1 MIQTADCIRQDE
13 RTGELVITY
22 FRIALG
28 LMYSIGM
35 GITVMGSR
43 SGFKAGDISAFI
55 GPGAFLLYSIALFFY
70 IHKHPLL
77 QPWVK
82 YGSTFLDLGL
92 MSFVLINSLTQ
103 RGQLLTLDFLITL
116 HVSGY
121 FIFIMLGTLRH
132 HRACG
137 IFSGIMAMFLFMVT
151 AAILNALGYGR
162 NLNYGGV
169 GLGALLLLLAGF
181 ISSGIATQYQRLLQR
196 ATGREQETGFAQA
209 ALQTVMQTREIAKT
223 IRDSTNEISRS
234 SKDIWSTAH
243 SQAASMEEIASTID
257 ENAKI
262 ATDIADKTGSVATI
276 AAKMEDDVITGFSVL
291 KNNVKKM
298 GDIKEKN
305 DGVINGIVLLGNKIA
320 KIRDIIRIINTI
332 TDQTKVIAFNAALEA
347 ASAGETGKR
356 FAVVAGEVNRLAD
369 DIAHLTK
376 QIKEQVEEIQNSSS
390 SLIIASEEGADKIA
404 EGYTL
409 IKDLEDIFNEIRSG
423 AEITSNQAQTITVS
437 TQKQRKSSEQITV
450 AITDIS
456 QGLNTFLHSTEVATS
471 SAERLTELAHALESV
486 LNSKQ
491 EPEDHGDQ

>member
-28 LMYSIGM
+28 LMYGIGM
-35 GITVMGSR
+35 GIMVVGSYR
-43 SGFKAGDISAFI
+43 SGSKSGDISAFI

-70 IHKHPLL
+70 IHKRPVL
-77 QPWVK
+77 QLWVK

-92 MSFVLINSLTQ
+92 MSFMLIRSLTQ
-103 RGQLLTLDFLITL
+103 RGSLFTLITL
-116 HVSGY
+116 HLSCYVT
-121 FIFIMLGTLRH
+121 FIMLGALRH

-137 IFSGIMAMFLFMVT
+137 VFSGIMAMFWYIVT
-151 AAILNALGYGR
+151 AAILNALGYDR
-162 NLNYGGV
+162 DLSYGGV

-181 ISSGIATQYQRLLQR
+181 ISSGIANQYQRILQR
-196 ATGREQETGFAQA
+196 ATAREQETCFAQA
-209 ALQTVMQTREIAKT
+209 ALQTVMQTREIART
-223 IRDSTNEISRS
+223 IRDSTNEISLS

-243 SQAASMEEIASTID
+243 SQAASMDEITSTLN

-320 KIRDIIRIINTI
+320 KIRDIVRIINTI

-369 DIAHLTK
+369 DIATLTK

-423 AEITSNQAQTITVS
+423 AEITSNQAQIITVS
-437 TQKQRKSSEQITV
+437 TQKQRKSSEQITI

-456 QGLNTFLHSTEVATS
+456 RGLNTFLHSTEVATS
-471 SAERLTELAHALESV
+471 SAERLTELAHALEAV
-486 LNSKQ
+486 LNRKQ